1 MYIKQIISFADSQN
15 PFFISTTMMQ
25 EIKRNT
31 EWQDNIVVTPFVGS
45 YMISKARYLII
56 HFLGRDIIRDKI

>member
-45 YMISKARYLII
+45 YMISEA
-56 HFLGRDIIRDKI
+56 GTS